1 MGKDQLRRWLQLAG
15 VVVIIVLVVGLYRA
29 KSDASKTEAH
39 VRALQ
44 NEISEREASLRALRA
59 EIAEQESPANIEHL
73 SEQHFGSTTGSQAA
87 ALPEN
92 AMGER
97 LPAPRTPPPH
107 RP

>member
-1 MGKDQLRRWLQLAG
+1 MLQIAG

-44 NEISEREASLRALRA
+44 IEISEREASMRALRA

-73 SEQHFGSTTGSQAA
+73 TEQHFGSTTGSQAA

-92 AMGER
+92 AMDER
-97 LPAPRTPPPH
+97 LPPPRPSSPRHP
-107 RP
+107 